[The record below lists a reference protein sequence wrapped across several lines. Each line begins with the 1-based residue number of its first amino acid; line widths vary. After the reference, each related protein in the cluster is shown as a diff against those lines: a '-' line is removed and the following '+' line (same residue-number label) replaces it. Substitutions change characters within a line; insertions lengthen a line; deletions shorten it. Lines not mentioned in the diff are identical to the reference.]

1 MGERGNNPT
10 FATDGVSGSLSL
22 SGRRTEGDPPSCLA
36 GLPKNRPSCEAG
48 NLLRALFP
56 HTARANQISRIKSR
70 CTKLNQWQRAY
81 YFATCCGNVAYPSQS
96 NQTRAYRPT
105 LGRLVVA
112 ACDSLP
118 PLWGRVGVGGACRG
132 ALPCRLSRPPP
143 PTPPQLKPRIRGVRP
158 PNKATAICNSP
169 FRLA

>member
-10 FATDGVSGSLSL
+10 FATDRVSGSLSL

-70 CTKLNQWQRAY
+70 CTKLNQLQLAY
-81 YFATCCGNVAYPSQS
+81 YFATCCGNMAFPSQS
-96 NQTRAYRPT
+96 KPTASDRAT
-105 LGRLVVA
+105 L
-112 ACDSLP
+112 
-118 PLWGRVGVGGACRG
+118 VGAPSAVISPSPA
-132 ALPCRLSRPPP
+132 
-143 PTPPQLKPRIRGVRP
+143 I
-158 PNKATAICNSP
+158 ATAGQD
-169 FRLA
+169 